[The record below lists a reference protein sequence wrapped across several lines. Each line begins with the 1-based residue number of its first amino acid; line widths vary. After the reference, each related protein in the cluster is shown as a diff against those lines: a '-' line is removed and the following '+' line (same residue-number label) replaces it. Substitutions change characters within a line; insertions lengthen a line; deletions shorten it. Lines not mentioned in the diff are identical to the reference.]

1 MLVLSRKVAEAI
13 VIAGKVRVVVTAVRG
28 ESVRLGVQ
36 APQDVAV
43 DREEI
48 HLRKKALT
56 RGPPEV
62 FTQQEYDLLADHLDC
77 EPAMFRG
84 RQMYVRE
91 GRELALP

>member
-1 MLVLSRKVAEAI
+1 MLVLSRKVDEAI
-13 VIAGKVRVVVTAVRG
+13 VIAGKVRVVVAEVRG

-36 APQDVAV
+36 APRDITV

-48 HLRKKALT
+48 HVRKTAPN

-62 FTQQEYDLLADHLDC
+62 FTQQEYDLLADHADC
-77 EPAMFRG
+77 EPALFRG

-91 GRELALP
+91 GPALTLD